1 MQINISWGTG
11 AAAAPGAF
19 QTAVRD
25 ACDYWCSVL
34 TNPVT
39 VNLKFDWARLGAGG
53 LAQTM
58 FGYITAPY
66 GTVRNALV
74 ANATTP
80 DGVIA
85 AAALPGGSPFSS
97 PSVALSNAQARMLGL
112 SAGTTDGTITLG
124 SNVAWTFDPNNRA
137 VGGAQDAI
145 GALEHEISEALGR
158 YAGFDTSLGAAGT
171 PAVLNFF
178 RRNAAGGIDASQT
191 FQNDYF
197 SLDGVHLLAPMGE
210 AGGDWADWGAGV
222 YGDSFGYGYTGM
234 ASLVTAVDLQSMSAI
249 GWKVAA
255 NAAQTITNNGGLF
268 HATGAQVQMQARLY
282 GTLQGDANQIN
293 MGAGAILTINGASNS
308 VAAAANAVVALA
320 GGGNSVAAASG
331 VQVQAG
337 GNGAGGASNVVSGS
351 GVSATL
357 AAGARMDVIGANNT
371 VSAGASA
378 NFGVWGG
385 GNRVTASAGDGVW
398 TGGNG
403 VGGVS
408 NTISGAGVSITLSA
422 NSRMDVYGAG
432 NVISAGANAM
442 FGVVGAG
449 NQVSLSTGDA
459 LWIGGNGVGGVSN
472 RVTGSGASINLLGTA
487 RMDVWGSNNTIS
499 AGVGSILGVLGAGN
513 RITAAAGDGVWIGG
527 NGAGGVSNVVTGSG
541 AAVTQ
546 CAGSRM
552 DLQGA
557 GDVAWIGDGCTTG
570 IWGTGHTVTAGAGDG
585 VWLSGS
591 NHTLIAGFNDSVY
604 DGGVGTLIK
613 AGSNVG
619 VLRIANFA
627 MDATSI
633 LDLLNGVGGYTTAQ
647 QCFAALTSDG
657 AGGCQLSLGAAGTV
671 DFVGTSASQLSAAH
685 FKIG

>member
-19 QTAVRD
+19 QTAVRA

-39 VNLKFDWARLGAGG
+39 VNLKFDWAGLGAGG

-85 AAALPGGSPFSS
+85 AAALPGSSPFSS

-357 AAGARMDVIGANNT
+357 AAGGRMDVIGANNT
-371 VSAGASA
+371 VSAGAGA

-408 NTISGAGVSITLSA
+408 NTILGAGVSITLSA

-432 NVISAGANAM
+432 NVISAGANAISASWGLATRSRSRPATRCGSAATASAACRTGCGLGR
-442 FGVVGAG
+442 FDQSARQCAHGCVGLQQHDFRGRGIDSRRAG
-449 NQVSLSTGDA
+449 RGQSHHGGGGRRRVDRRQRRRRRVERRHRLRRRGDA
-459 LWIGGNGVGGVSN
+459 MRRLADGFAGRGRRGVDRRWVHDRHLGHGPHRHRRRGGWRLAVGLEPYAHRG
-472 RVTGSGASINLLGTA
+472 
-487 RMDVWGSNNTIS
+487 
-499 AGVGSILGVLGAGN
+499 
-513 RITAAAGDGVWIGG
+513 
-527 NGAGGVSNVVTGSG
+527 
-541 AAVTQ
+541 
-546 CAGSRM
+546 
-552 DLQGA
+552 LQRFR
-557 GDVAWIGDGCTTG
+557 
-570 IWGTGHTVTAGAGDG
+570 
-585 VWLSGS
+585 L
-591 NHTLIAGFNDSVY
+591 
-604 DGGVGTLIK
+604 
-613 AGSNVG
+613 
-619 VLRIANFA
+619 
-627 MDATSI
+627 
-633 LDLLNGVGGYTTAQ
+633 
-647 QCFAALTSDG
+647 
-657 AGGCQLSLGAAGTV
+657 
-671 DFVGTSASQLSAAH
+671 
-685 FKIG
+685 